1 MIKESF
7 LTPVLFFVCS
17 LELREQITVLREQ
30 PDSRET
36 VQIQPGVTAE
46 EVDVDTIEID
56 IWWPHASPFWDVD
69 GG

>member
-1 MIKESF
+1 M
-7 LTPVLFFVCS
+7 TPVLFFVCS

-56 IWWPHASPFWDVD
+56 I
-69 GG
+69 